1 MDVSNEHLKALL
13 EKTDLAFQALLREPD
28 SEELNIAYED
38 AKAELDNYISSVR
51 QRLSQRNR

>member
-28 SEELNIAYED
+28 SEELNLAYEE
-38 AKAELDNYISSVR
+38 AKAELDSYISSVR

>member
-28 SEELNIAYED
+28 SEELNSAYED
-38 AKAELDNYISSVR
+38 AKTELDNYISSVR

>member
-28 SEELNIAYED
+28 SEELNLAYED
-38 AKAELDNYISSVR
+38 AKTELDNYISSVR